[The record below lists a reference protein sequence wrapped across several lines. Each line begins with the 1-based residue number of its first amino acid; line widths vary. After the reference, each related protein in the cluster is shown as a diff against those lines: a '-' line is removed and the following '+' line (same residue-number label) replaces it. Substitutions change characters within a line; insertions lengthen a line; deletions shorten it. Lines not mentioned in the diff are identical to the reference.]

1 MNHVALK
8 TTDLTPVHVLEAEL
22 RLGITSTYPHSW
34 IAHSTEMTGDGDIT
48 GHGRTVEEAAAD
60 YCEQYADHE
69 VVRVLSDA
77 WVEINTLGGSFDPS
91 DRRSAGY
98 NAALGD
104 ALELLVKLGA
114 KPFKVG
120 RRA

>member
-1 MNHVALK
+1 MTK
-8 TTDLTPVHVLEAEL
+8 LE
-22 RLGITSTYPHSW
+22 ITSTYPGRF
-34 IAHSTEMTGDGDIT
+34 IAHSTEYTGDGDIT
-48 GHGRTVEEAAAD
+48 GTGITKAEAAAD
-60 YCEQYADHE
+60 FAEQYADHE
-69 VVRVLSDA
+69 TVRVLSQA
-77 WVEINTLGGSFDPS
+77 WVEIDTLGGSFDPS